1 MKIIRAA
8 ALAKHIGISSQ
19 ELRQMLSEVNFG
31 IKPTDREL
39 PISFAAGIIRFAGR
53 KFKRE
58 IPPLEAV
65 PEEVLE
71 DEKEEKQEQED
82 LLKKVVASQIEAR
95 RARRESAAPQA
106 KAKKPEPVSEEIKPK
121 KPEEPRKE
129 NAFDRLN
136 KLGKKKAEVPV
147 AVRPPSAPAIFRKI
161 EVDPQKTAA
170 AKKKIEEKEQ
180 KSKEEREQVVIEK
193 KAKHRKKKTQVF
205 VKKEGVVGIPANI
218 SVKEFSEK
226 VGISP
231 SAIFSVLLKNGVM
244 VTLTQSLD
252 FDTFALVAEDLEVQI
267 KKEEAEASIE
277 DIRAQNITQLLA
289 DERENLVER
298 PPVVVVMGHVDHGKT
313 AILDAIRDTKVVE
326 GEAGGITQHIGAY
339 QVEKKGKKLTFLD
352 TPGHEAFTAMRAR
365 GSKTA
370 DIAILVVAAD
380 EGMKPQTIEALNH
393 ARAGDL
399 PIIVAINKI
408 DKPDANLDRIKGQ
421 LAEHDLTPEDW
432 GGKTVCVPV
441 SALQRKGI
449 DELLEIIVLQSEL
462 LELKANPNRLGV
474 ATVVEAHLD
483 SALGPV
489 ATIIVNAG
497 TLRVAD
503 DFVLGEE
510 AGRIKMLVNDF
521 GKKIVS
527 AEPGKPVQIAGM
539 PVVPPTGAILQVF
552 PNKKTAQEK
561 AEQIRDLSAAEK
573 KSGVG
578 LSEIMAGLSAGKMK
592 FLKIVLKADTEG
604 SLEAVRQSLEK
615 IDSAEVRPKII
626 HGGVGGVTETDVMMA
641 AASEGIVIGF
651 NALVSPRVKRIS
663 EKEGVEVQNYDII
676 YNLIDDVKKILTG
689 LLEPEILEITV
700 GELFAKK
707 IFYTKKKMMIVGCE
721 IKKGFA
727 ELGASVKIFRG
738 EEQEKPVGI
747 GKIAVLQHFE
757 RKLDRLE
764 EGNECGIQF
773 EGKVE
778 ILEGDRLELWKSEKR
793 MKTL

>member
-8 ALAKHIGISSQ
+8 ALAKHIGITSQ
-19 ELRQMLSEVNFG
+19 ELRQMLTEVNFG
-31 IKPTDREL
+31 VKPTDREF
-39 PISFAAGIIRFAGR
+39 PFSFAAGIIRFAGR
-53 KFKRE
+53 KLKRE
-58 IPPLEAV
+58 IAPLEAQSGEILENDREEEA
-65 PEEVLE
+65 PE
-71 DEKEEKQEQED
+71 DI
-82 LLKKVVASQIEAR
+82 LKKVVASQIEAR
-95 RARRESAAPQA
+95 RA
-106 KAKKPEPVSEEIKPK
+106 KPEQEIVKKEIIPEEKPK
-121 KPEEPRKE
+121 EEVKAEPRKE

-136 KLGKKKAEVPV
+136 QLGKKKAEVPV
-147 AVRPPSAPAIFRKI
+147 AVRPQSAPAIFRKI
-161 EVDPQKTAA
+161 EVDPAKAAA
-170 AKKKIEEKEQ
+170 AKKKIEEKEK
-180 KSKEEREQVVIEK
+180 KSKEEREQEVIEK
-193 KAKHRKKKTQVF
+193 KAMHRKKKTQVF
-205 VKKEGVVGIPANI
+205 VKKEGIIGIPANI
-218 SVKEFSEK
+218 SIKEFSEK
-226 VGISP
+226 IGIAP
-231 SAIFSVLLKNGVM
+231 SGIISVLLKNGVM
-244 VTLTQSLD
+244 ATLTQSLD
-252 FDTFALVAEDLEVQI
+252 FDTFSLISEELEVQI
-267 KKEEAEASIE
+267 KKEETEANIE
-277 DIRAQNITQLLA
+277 DIRAKNIGQLLI
-289 DERENLVER
+289 DDSENLIER
-298 PPVVVVMGHVDHGKT
+298 PPVIVVMGHVDHGKT
-313 AILDAIRDTKVVE
+313 AILDAIRNTKVVE

-408 DKPDANLDRIKGQ
+408 DKPDANLDRIKAQ
-421 LAEHDLTPEDW
+421 LAEHELTPEDW

-441 SALQRKGI
+441 SALQKKGI
-449 DELLEIIVLQSEL
+449 DDLLEMIAIQSEL
-462 LELKANPNRLGV
+462 LELKANPHRLAV

-483 SALGPV
+483 PALGPI
-489 ATIIVNAG
+489 ATLIINTG
-497 TLRVAD
+497 TLKVTD

-510 AGRIKMLVNDF
+510 SGRVKMLIDDL
-521 GKKIVS
+521 GKKIKF

-539 PVVPPTGAILQVF
+539 PVVPPAGAILQVF
-552 PNKKTAQEK
+552 PDKKTAQEK
-561 AEQIRDLSAAEK
+561 AEQIRDLSASEK
-573 KSGVG
+573 KIGVG
-578 LSEIMAGLSAGKMK
+578 LSEIMAGLAAGKTK

-615 IDSAEVRPKII
+615 IESLEVRPKII
-626 HGGVGGVTETDVMMA
+626 HGGVGGVTETDIMMA
-641 AASEGIVIGF
+641 AASGGMVIGF

-700 GELFAKK
+700 GELLAKK
-707 IFYTKKKMMIVGCE
+707 IFFTKKKMMIVGCE
-721 IKKGFA
+721 ITKGFA

-738 EEQEKPVGI
+738 ENQEKPAGI

-757 RKLDRLE
+757 RKVDRLE

-773 EGKVE
+773 EGKIE
-778 ILEGDRLELWKSEKR
+778 ILEGDRLELWKKEKR